1 MFRFSANQ
9 RHALRHGLQD
19 FGKLTL
25 AVLFLGSSLG
35 FIPLK
40 VLHPESEASFSKTL
54 HHQSKPKGTG
64 LRRPVVP
71 FRSRFNQP

>member
-9 RHALRHGLQD
+9 RHALQHGLQD

-35 FIPLK
+35 FMPFK
-40 VLHPESEASFSKTL
+40 AQHPESEAAFGKTL

-64 LRRPVVP
+64 LRRSMSPI
-71 FRSRFNQP
+71 RSRFNQP